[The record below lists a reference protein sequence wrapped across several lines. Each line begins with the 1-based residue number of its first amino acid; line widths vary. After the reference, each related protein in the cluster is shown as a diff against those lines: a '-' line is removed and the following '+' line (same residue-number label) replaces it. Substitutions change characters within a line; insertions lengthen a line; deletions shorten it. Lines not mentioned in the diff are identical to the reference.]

1 MIQKQA
7 IKLTLFFSILFL
19 GISIGQSQNV
29 KINGDFRYRHESFN
43 QENVDDFNRHQIR
56 ARVGIT
62 AHIYTDVVFIGQIAS
77 GENDAPFS
85 TDQTLGG
92 SFSSKYLWLDKAY
105 VMWQPSYFDG
115 LKLVGGKAP
124 NPIYRPSNN
133 QLEWNPDVHMEGL
146 SASYGTNSSNLELF
160 GTAFYYWMEQR
171 AAGDNSLLVGGQ
183 GGFKYSTSDYKLS
196 LGVGYHSYLNAKG
209 NPTYYDSGNSFGNS
223 VNEDGTYMYDY
234 NLAEAFVEITAFN
247 ISLYVDV
254 VNNVGIDSDNMAYV
268 AGLSYKLS
276 DWSFN
281 YNYLQI
287 EKDALIGVL
296 NDPDFAGGVT
306 DSKGHKANI
315 AYAFS
320 KSIVTDLTYIHSTM
334 GIDDG
339 EYYLRLQLAFNFN
352 F

>member
-1 MIQKQA
+1 MVKKKIVN
-7 IKLTLFFSILFL
+7 LTIFCIIIFVGSI
-19 GISIGQSQNV
+19 IGQAQNIT
-29 KINGDFRYRHESFN
+29 INGDFRYRHEEFN
-43 QENVDDFNRHQIR
+43 QENVDNFNRDQIR
-56 ARVGIT
+56 ARLMVTATIT
-62 AHIYTDVVFIGQIAS
+62 NDVLFIAQIAS
-77 GENDAPFS
+77 GEGDAPFS

-105 VMWQPSYFDG
+105 VMWQPSFVDG
-115 LKLVGGKAP
+115 FNLVGGKAP

-146 SASYGTNSSNLELF
+146 SASYNSNSSNLELF

-171 AAGDNSLLVGGQ
+171 AGGDNSWLVGGQ
-183 GGFKYSTSDYKLS
+183 GGLKYSTSDYKLS

-223 VNEDGTYMYDY
+223 VNADGTYMYDY
-234 NLAEAFVEITAFN
+234 DLVEAFVEVSAFN

-254 VNNVGIDSDNMAYV
+254 VNNIGIDSDNMAYV
-268 AGLSYKLS
+268 AGLAYKLS
-276 DWSFN
+276 DWTFN

-334 GIDDG
+334 GIEDG
-339 EYYLRLQLAFNFN
+339 EYYRRMQLAFNFI